1 MTISTILLDINN
13 RYVDDE
19 GNLPNRTSWDKK
31 WLAALVEKS
40 TVSKEGFN
48 MLPLGMQK
56 TTSITHGEPEL
67 PITIPEINGLTDIL
81 IVIRSYI
88 PLTKGKKF
96 RLDNFELIGKSGQ
109 IELWKKKI
117 L

>member
-1 MTISTILLDINN
+1 MTVSTIILDLDNHYIGENN
-13 RYVDDE
+13 Q
-19 GNLPNRTSWDKK
+19 LPSRPGWDKK
-31 WLAALVEKS
+31 WLASLVEKS

-81 IVIRSYI
+81 IVIRSYMS
-88 PLTKGKKF
+88 LSKGKVF
-96 RLDNFELIGKSGQ
+96 RLNNFELIGKSGQ
-109 IELWKKKI
+109 IELFKRKN
-117 L
+117 